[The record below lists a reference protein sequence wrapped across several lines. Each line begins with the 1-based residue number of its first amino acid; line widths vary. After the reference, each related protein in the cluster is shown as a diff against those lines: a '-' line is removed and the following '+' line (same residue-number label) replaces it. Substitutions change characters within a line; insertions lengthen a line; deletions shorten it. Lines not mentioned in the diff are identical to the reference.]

1 VQFVSLRSFRV
12 LRKGISGLK
21 TLQCDVAVIGGGPG
35 GLAAAIAARERGAE
49 RVCAIERA
57 EELGGI
63 LQQCIHNGFGLE
75 ALGQDLP
82 GPAYAQHF
90 VNRAYE
96 LEVQPL
102 LDTMVLEVT
111 TQRSIYATNSRD
123 GIVEI
128 QAAAVVFGMG
138 CRERTR
144 GALAIPGTR
153 PAGVFTAGT
162 AQRLV
167 NIEGYMPGRRF
178 VVLGSGDIGMIM
190 ARRLTLEGAKV
201 ERVLEIMPYLS
212 GLKRN
217 LVQCL
222 QDYGIPLQL
231 RHTVREIK
239 GDRRVEAVVAV
250 AVDECGQPVAGSE
263 ETIPCDT
270 LLLSVGLIPE
280 NELSRRVGIPMD
292 PRTGGPVVDE
302 GMSTSLPGFFAA
314 GNVVHVYDLVDWVT
328 LAGQV
333 AGRSAAEYA
342 LGQVAAGVRRLRT
355 VAGDNVRYVV
365 PHRLDATSLARGP
378 QQLQLRVREPV
389 EEKVSVIVEAD
400 GVEVAHKNERYVR
413 PGEMVTI
420 KLAPELGEPL
430 REAAELKVSVRKPA

>member
-1 VQFVSLRSFRV
+1 
-12 LRKGISGLK
+12 LK
-21 TLQCDVAVIGGGPG
+21 TLGCDVAVIGGGPG
-35 GLAAAIAARERGAE
+35 GLAAAIAARERGAQH
-49 RVCAIERA
+49 VCVVERA

-75 ALGQDLP
+75 VLGQDLP

-90 VNRAYE
+90 GKRTCA
-96 LEVQPL
+96 LGVQSL

-111 TQRSIYATNSRD
+111 PQRRIFATNSRD
-123 GIVEI
+123 GIIEI
-128 QAAAVVFGMG
+128 QAGAIVFGMG
-138 CRERTR
+138 CRERPR

-178 VVLGSGDIGMIM
+178 VILGSGDIGMIM
-190 ARRLTLEGAKV
+190 ARRLTLEGAQV

-222 QDYGIPLQL
+222 QDYDIPLQL
-231 RHTVREIK
+231 CHTVREIK
-239 GDRRVEAVVAV
+239 GNQRVEAVVSV
-250 AVDECGQPVAGSE
+250 AVDEGGHPIPGSE
-263 ETIPCDT
+263 EIIPCDT

-280 NELSRRVGIPMD
+280 NELSRRAGIQMD
-292 PRTGGPVVDE
+292 PLTGGPIVDE
-302 GMSTSLPGFFAA
+302 GMATSLPGFFAA

-328 LAGQV
+328 LAGEV

-342 LGQVAAGVRRLRT
+342 LGQAPARVHRLRT

-365 PHRLDATSLARGP
+365 PHWLDAATLTRGP
-378 QQLQLRVREPV
+378 QELQLRVQQPM
-389 EEKVSVIVEAD
+389 EEKVSVVVEAD
-400 GVEVAHKNERYVR
+400 GVEVSHKVERYVR
-413 PGEMVTI
+413 PGEMVTV
-420 KLAPELGEPL
+420 KLAPDLYDPL
-430 REAAELKVSVRKPA
+430 KKATELKVSVRKPV

>member
-1 VQFVSLRSFRV
+1 METLR
-12 LRKGISGLK
+12 
-21 TLQCDVAVIGGGPG
+21 CDVAVIGGGPG
-35 GLAAAIAARERGAE
+35 GLAAAIAARERGAA
-49 RVCAIERA
+49 RVLVIERA

-75 ALGQDLP
+75 ALGEDLP
-82 GPAYAQHF
+82 GPAYAQRF
-90 VNRAYE
+90 MDRASAVGVE
-96 LEVQPL
+96 GL

-111 TQRSIYATNSRD
+111 PGRHILASNSRQ
-123 GIVEI
+123 GVLEVE
-128 QAAAVVFGMG
+128 AGAVVFGMG

-167 NIEGYMPGRRF
+167 NIEGFMPGRRF

-190 ARRLTLEGAKV
+190 ARRLTLEGAHV

-222 QDYGIPLQL
+222 LDFDIPLQL
-231 RHTVREIK
+231 KRTVREIK
-239 GDRRVEAVVAV
+239 GTNRVEAVVSS
-250 AVDECGQPVAGSE
+250 AVDEAMQPIPGTE

-280 NELSRRVGIPMD
+280 NELSRRLGIALD
-292 PRTGGPVVDE
+292 PVTGGPVVDE
-302 GMSTSLPGFFAA
+302 GMGTSLSGFFAA

-328 LAGQV
+328 LAGEV
-333 AGRSAAEYA
+333 AGRSAADYA
-342 LGQVAAGVRRLRT
+342 LGRRRPVQARLRT
-355 VAGDNVRYVV
+355 VAGENVRYVV
-365 PHRLDATSLARGP
+365 PQWFDPNSLEEGP
-378 QQLQLRVREPV
+378 QQLQLRVRSPV
-389 EEKVSVIVEAD
+389 EEKVKVVVSAD
-400 GVEVAHKNERYVR
+400 GEEVVRKTERYVR
-413 PGEMVTI
+413 PGEMITVRLTQD
-420 KLAPELGEPL
+420 LAGRLRSAHEL
-430 REAAELKVSVRKPA
+430 RVSVVKQ